1 MKTVKTLPEFAAVS
15 ELEVN
20 AALDA
25 YDDSM
30 EEEHSSCGGC
40 EASEDAPASPVVAEV
55 FRLITAYTDRMNEL
69 IVNAKEQNKEISESF
84 LADLLSFGRYHADH
98 LRCEQALGLVGRGN
112 VNISGGAID
121 HGEITFQRI
130 DHSLLLS
137 KL

>member
-1 MKTVKTLPEFAAVS
+1 MKTVKTLPEFAAIS

-40 EASEDAPASPVVAEV
+40 EATEENPTNPVVAEV

-69 IVNAKEQNKEISESF
+69 IVNAKEQDKEISETF
-84 LADLLSFGRYHADH
+84 LADLLSFEAESPIERVAFDFVADAVFD
-98 LRCEQALGLVGRGN
+98 E
-112 VNISGGAID
+112 
-121 HGEITFQRI
+121 GE
-130 DHSLLLS
+130 DEE
-137 KL
+137 

>member
-1 MKTVKTLPEFAAVS
+1 MKTVKTLPEFTAIS

-40 EASEDAPASPVVAEV
+40 EATEENPTNPVVAEV

-69 IVNAKEQNKEISESF
+69 IVNAKEQDKEISESF
-84 LADLLSFGRYHADH
+84 LADLLSFEAESPIERVAFDFVADAVFD
-98 LRCEQALGLVGRGN
+98 E
-112 VNISGGAID
+112 
-121 HGEITFQRI
+121 GE
-130 DHSLLLS
+130 DEE
-137 KL
+137 

>member
-1 MKTVKTLPEFAAVS
+1 MKTIKTLPEFAAIS

-40 EASEDAPASPVVAEV
+40 EASEENPTNPVVAEV

-69 IVNAKEQNKEISESF
+69 IVNAKEQDKEISESF
-84 LADLLSFGRYHADH
+84 LADLLSFEAESPFERVAFDFVADAVFD
-98 LRCEQALGLVGRGN
+98 E
-112 VNISGGAID
+112 
-121 HGEITFQRI
+121 GE
-130 DHSLLLS
+130 DEE
-137 KL
+137 

>member
-1 MKTVKTLPEFAAVS
+1 MKTVKTLPEFAAIS

-40 EASEDAPASPVVAEV
+40 EATEENPTNPLVAEV

-69 IVNAKEQNKEISESF
+69 IVNAKEQDKEISESF
-84 LADLLSFGRYHADH
+84 LADLLSFEAESPIERVAFDFVADAVFD
-98 LRCEQALGLVGRGN
+98 E
-112 VNISGGAID
+112 
-121 HGEITFQRI
+121 GE
-130 DHSLLLS
+130 DEE
-137 KL
+137 

>member
-1 MKTVKTLPEFAAVS
+1 MKTVKTLPEFAAIS

-40 EASEDAPASPVVAEV
+40 EATEENPTNLVVAEV

-69 IVNAKEQNKEISESF
+69 IVNAKEQDKEISESF
-84 LADLLSFGRYHADH
+84 LADLLSFEAESPIERVAFDFVADAVFD
-98 LRCEQALGLVGRGN
+98 E
-112 VNISGGAID
+112 
-121 HGEITFQRI
+121 GE
-130 DHSLLLS
+130 DEE
-137 KL
+137 

>member
-40 EASEDAPASPVVAEV
+40 EANEDNPTSPVVAEV
-55 FRLITAYTDRMNEL
+55 FRLIRAYTDRMNDL
-69 IVNAKEQNKEISESF
+69 IVLEKEQNKEISESF
-84 LADLLSFGRYHADH
+84 LADLLSFDAEAPIERIAFDFVADAVFD
-98 LRCEQALGLVGRGN
+98 EG
-112 VNISGGAID
+112 D
-121 HGEITFQRI
+121 DEE
-130 DHSLLLS
+130 D
-137 KL
+137 

>member
-1 MKTVKTLPEFAAVS
+1 MKTVKTLPEFAAIS

-40 EASEDAPASPVVAEV
+40 EATEENPTNPLVAEV

-69 IVNAKEQNKEISESF
+69 IVNAMEQDKDISESF
-84 LADLLSFGRYHADH
+84 LADLLSFEAESPIERVAFDFVADAVFD
-98 LRCEQALGLVGRGN
+98 E
-112 VNISGGAID
+112 
-121 HGEITFQRI
+121 GE
-130 DHSLLLS
+130 DEE
-137 KL
+137 

>member
-1 MKTVKTLPEFAAVS
+1 MKTVKTLPEFAAIS

-40 EASEDAPASPVVAEV
+40 EATEETPTNPVVAEV

-69 IVNAKEQNKEISESF
+69 IVNAKEQDKEISESF
-84 LADLLSFGRYHADH
+84 LADLLSFEAESPIERVAFDFVADAVFD
-98 LRCEQALGLVGRGN
+98 E
-112 VNISGGAID
+112 
-121 HGEITFQRI
+121 GE
-130 DHSLLLS
+130 DEE
-137 KL
+137 